1 MIRALHDISIGE
13 FTFATGEVIH
23 AEAQEL
29 LPRRRLEQLKTGG
42 RVEEITSELELA
54 RVVSE
59 LLTRVEA
66 AEATIKALVEA
77 QAAPV
82 AEVVAT
88 ATSNGTKAKTAERKA
103 A

>member
-1 MIRALHDISIGE
+1 MIRALHDISIGD
-13 FTFATGEVIH
+13 FHFATGEVIH

-29 LPRRRLEQLKTGG
+29 LPRRRLEQLKSGG

-66 AEATIKALVEA
+66 LEAAAKPE
-77 QAAPV
+77 AAPV

-88 ATSNGTKAKTAERKA
+88 AASNGTKAKTAGRKA

>member
-13 FTFATGEVIH
+13 FHFTTGQVIP

-29 LPRRRLEQLKTGG
+29 LPRRRLEQLKTVGK
-42 RVEEITSELELA
+42 VEEITSELELA

-59 LLTRVEA
+59 LLDRVAVLEA
-66 AEATIKALVEA
+66 AAKPEAS
-77 QAAPV
+77 P
-82 AEVVAT
+82 VAT